1 MRSNNGN
8 FHRNTVFPVR
18 GIVLFLLTGF
28 LSVQA
33 LAQQASPTPA
43 TTPVAVDTDVVRIS
57 TTLVQLDVTVVDDRG
72 RVVKDLRT
80 DEIEI
85 YENGKKQPITNF
97 SFVSAARAVT
107 EKERKEAREAEK
119 AKTGKDTVPIPTTN
133 LKPEQVRRTIA
144 LVVDDLFLS
153 FESAPSTR
161 RALKKFVDEQMIEG
175 DFVAIVRTGAGT
187 GALQQFTSDKSILY
201 AAIEGVKWNP
211 NGMGGLSAFAPIRPT
226 FQQMVTAEGSAEK
239 TSAGEGSPDQFG
251 GLNNARSMVTGTMGA
266 LRYIVEG
273 MTKLPGRKSV
283 IMFSEGWN
291 MFNPDGF
298 SDLDR
303 LNSGLAK
310 LIESANRAAVVF
322 YTVDA
327 RGVQYTGITAADQM
341 SLPTATRGSILPTPR
356 AMAGVMNSRN
366 AQLQNPQ
373 AGMDLLAKETGGFSI
388 RNTNDL
394 AGGIR
399 RVLEDQSYYLIAYEP
414 DSEFFE
420 AAKRKFNK
428 IEVKVLRKGLTAR
441 YRSGFINVADE
452 TVARQVFIEGGES
465 TFELQRAL
473 MSSFAVND
481 LSLRL
486 SALFGNAQQGSY
498 VSSLLHVESDDLK
511 FSDEPNGTKKAVFEV
526 WAASFGD
533 GGITADQIRKTY
545 TLSVKPETYQKIL
558 NDGFVYFFMF
568 PVKKAGP
575 YQYRVAIRDT
585 RSGKI
590 GSASQFIQIPDVK
603 KGRLT
608 ASSILIESHSTAD
621 WAKLFDANAGIAR
634 STLQRDTALRTIKL
648 GTVLQ
653 YGFEVYNAKLDAA
666 RKPSL
671 QSRIR
676 VFRDG
681 ELVLD
686 GQTVPVDLN
695 GQNDMKRVQLSG
707 AISLSEN
714 MLPGDYILQVIVTDA
729 LAKKKEQ
736 VTAQH
741 IQFEVV
747 Q

>member
-1 MRSNNGN
+1 MMLSNKINS
-8 FHRNTVFPVR
+8 RRKLICPAEC
-18 GIVLFLLTGF
+18 IVLLLTIF
-28 LSVQA
+28 SLSVHA
-33 LAQQASPTPA
+33 LAQQASPTP
-43 TTPVAVDTDVVRIS
+43 TKTPVPVDPDVVKIS

-72 RVVKDLRT
+72 QVVKDLRS

-97 SFVSAARAVT
+97 SFVSAARTLT
-107 EKERKEAREAEK
+107 EKEAKEVKEAEK
-119 AKTGKDTVPIPTTN
+119 AEAGKDVVPLPTIN

-153 FESAPSTR
+153 FETASPTR
-161 RALKKFVDEQMIEG
+161 RALKKFVDEQMIDG

-187 GALQQFTSDKSILY
+187 GALQQFTSDKNILY
-201 AAIEGVKWNP
+201 AAIERVKWNP
-211 NGMGGLSAFAPIRPT
+211 SGRVGLSPFAPIRPS
-226 FQQMVTAEGSAEK
+226 FEDLVLAEGDAEVS
-239 TSAGEGSPDQFG
+239 SAGPGGTGQFG
-251 GLNNARSMVTGTMGA
+251 DINPSSYATGTMGA

-273 MTKLPGRKSV
+273 MSELPGRKSV

-291 MFNPDGF
+291 LFNPD
-298 SDLDR
+298 SLSESSR
-303 LNSGLAK
+303 LSGELAK

-322 YTVDA
+322 YPVDA
-327 RGVQYTGITAADQM
+327 RGVVYTGITAADQLTVP
-341 SLPTATRGSILPTPR
+341 SASSGSVVPSPQK
-356 AMAGVMNSRN
+356 MAGVMNQRN
-366 AQLQNPQ
+366 AQLQDSQ
-373 AGMDLLAKETGGFSI
+373 GGMDTIAKETGGFSV

-414 DSEFFE
+414 DSESFD

-441 YRSGFINVADE
+441 YRSGFFNVADE
-452 TVARQVFIEGGES
+452 TVAKQPTIEAGEPM
-465 TFELQRAL
+465 FQLRRAL
-473 MSSFAVND
+473 MSPFVVND
-481 LSLRL
+481 LSLGL
-486 SALFGNAQQGSY
+486 NALFGNSQDGAY
-498 VSSLLHVESDDLK
+498 VSSLLHVEAKDIK
-511 FSDEPNGTKKAVFEV
+511 FTDETDGAKKAVFDV
-526 WAASFGD
+526 WAASFND
-533 GGITADQIRKTY
+533 KGIAADQIRKTY
-545 TLSVKPETYQKIL
+545 TLSVRPEGYQKIL
-558 NDGFVYFFMF
+558 NEGFVYFFTF

-585 RSGKI
+585 QSGKI
-590 GSASQFIQIPDVK
+590 GSANQFIQIPDVK

-634 STLQRDTALRTIKL
+634 STLQTDTALRTIKL

-653 YGFEVYNAKLDAA
+653 YGFEVYNAKLDSA

-681 ELVLD
+681 QLVLD
-686 GQTVPVDLN
+686 GKPIPVDLN
-695 GQNDMKRVQLSG
+695 GQTDMKRVQLSG
-707 AISLSEN
+707 ALSLSEQ
-714 MLPGDYILQVIVTDA
+714 MLPGDYILQVIVTDQ